1 VMWCAGY
8 SVLTNAWGVMSYSLQ
23 MRGGDV
29 VCRVQCDVVQLTNAW
44 GVMWCAGYSVLTNA
58 WGVM

>member
-1 VMWCAGY
+1 MDNSGQTFALRVCR
-8 SVLTNAWGVMSYSLQ
+8 SLLCGVCG
-23 MRGGDV
+23 GGDV

>member
-1 VMWCAGY
+1 
-8 SVLTNAWGVMSYSLQ
+8 MSYSLQ